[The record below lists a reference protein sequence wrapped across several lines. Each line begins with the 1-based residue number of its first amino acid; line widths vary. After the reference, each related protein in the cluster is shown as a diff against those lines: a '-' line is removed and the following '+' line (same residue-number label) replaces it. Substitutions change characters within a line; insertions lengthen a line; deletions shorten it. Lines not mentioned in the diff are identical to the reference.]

1 MSSLFKKAKSGVK
14 VAYKEAYK
22 EVNGVVQQGQQK
34 WAQHQQ
40 QQQQPQQQ
48 LQSQQQQQPG
58 GQYDNPQYGDQYGQY
73 GQQQYNQQ
81 PAGAQQQQ
89 QQQYDPYGQ
98 PPDPNAALQQQP
110 QPQVTPP
117 STHYYHPD
125 QPQEFEEY
133 APPPGPPPSHP
144 SYTQQ
149 EQYSVYQA
157 PLEPPQQQTYQT
169 LPSPSAPAPLNAFAP
184 QSPPLAEPFQPS
196 PIPPAQQDP
205 LASKL
210 ESLTLQQPPVQQPPA
225 LEKQLPTSPT
235 FSPEPTPS
243 AQPAQSPTASRS
255 HELPPPTLAKPSHGC
270 LALIAVMVEANP
282 PYVLHPQTRAQLG
295 TEELNLAICANC
307 FAAHVAPYPSLAP
320 YFVLYQT
327 PPRDPNSRERMNY
340 SSYICGLGIPRG
352 LQTALQSA
360 AQNNIQPLLGLPQVL
375 SKSQGCMGV
384 LKPSTEGMWAVQ
396 EDNESGL
403 CHACYELHVRSTPF
417 ERYFYF
423 KNGTSTETDSQWVC
437 DLGVGGAVGRML
449 TKELLSPS
457 PDYHRWVSISIA
469 RHSLPFSCPGVGIA
483 LTETQSD
490 LVYAAKAPDIGIF
503 CRSCYYDHV
512 FGTPLESACHEI
524 QLPPEQLATTACNLA
539 GNFSQ
544 FAMKIAARRGDF
556 SVWSK
561 AVEIQAKVP
570 TCVGLIGVDEAE
582 LRSPQE
588 FHWYKLRA
596 HPNIEICPS
605 CYHICIQVFGMDSLF
620 ERLDRPLVEGLVRQ
634 CFLTL
639 VIEDDDHSV
648 DDINSFSSTVSWRGK
663 VLRDGIAFN
672 SVSYG
677 DIRPFNAYADL
688 IAAMPPP
695 CFMDTRVCLPAN
707 NRHYLGHSAD
717 PDDPD
722 DFHFAVCAECFVN
735 HVKGT
740 DLEHMMTDKTA
751 AVNALPEGFVCQ
763 SHTLRVRRILS
774 EAMTR
779 GDWEHFAQFWRR
791 RQEVFQ
797 RFLAAK
803 ARHDA
808 QMQKQLAM
816 KAQVDMQGQMMAIN
830 LMQSLNANQNAI
842 ISGIGGSVAEAA
854 ASDNGQRFGN
864 SSVGYGYL
872 TANGARAA
880 MDQQQALQFAA
891 QMPVKDMNLY
901 QDSGNTISDSYVI
914 QAIWDEVKKE
924 WEAIR

>member
-40 QQQQPQQQ
+40 QQSQPQAQAQAQQ
-48 LQSQQQQQPG
+48 QQQQQQPG
-58 GQYDNPQYGDQYGQY
+58 GQHSNTQYGDQYGQ
-73 GQQQYNQQ
+73 QQYQQ
-81 PAGAQQQQ
+81 PAGAQ

-98 PPDPNAALQQQP
+98 PPDPNVTFQQQP
-110 QPQVTPP
+110 QATPP
-117 STHYYHPD
+117 STQYYHPD
-125 QPQEFEEY
+125 QPQQELEDY

-144 SYTQQ
+144 SFAQQ
-149 EQYSVYQA
+149 DQYSIYQA
-157 PLEPPQQQTYQT
+157 PPEPPQQQQTYQT
-169 LPSPSAPAPLNAFAP
+169 LPSPSAPAPLNTFAP
-184 QSPPLAEPFQPS
+184 QSSSPAEPLQSS
-196 PIPPAQQDP
+196 PIPPAQHDP
-205 LASKL
+205 LAFKL
-210 ESLTLQQPPVQQPPA
+210 ESLTLQQPPIQQSPA

-235 FSPEPTPS
+235 VSPEPTPS
-243 AQPAQSPTASRS
+243 AQPAQSPPTSRS

-270 LALIAVMVEANP
+270 LALLAVMVEANP

-295 TEELNLAICANC
+295 IEELDLAICANC

-320 YFVLYQT
+320 YFVLYHSH
-327 PPRDPNSRERMNY
+327 PRDPNSRARMSY
-340 SSYICGLGIPRG
+340 SRYTCDLGLPRG
-352 LQTALQSA
+352 LQTVRQCA
-360 AQNNIQPLLGLPQVL
+360 AQTNIQPLLGLPQVL
-375 SKSQGCMGV
+375 SKFQDCMGV
-384 LKPSTEGMWAVQ
+384 LKPSTEGMWTVQ
-396 EDNESGL
+396 EDNECGL
-403 CHACYELHVRSTPF
+403 CHACYELHIRSTPF
-417 ERYFYF
+417 ERHFYF
-423 KNGTSTETDSQWVC
+423 KNGTITETESQWAC
-437 DLGVGGAVGRML
+437 DLGLGGAVSRML

-457 PDYHRWVSISIA
+457 PDYSRWVSISIA
-469 RHSLPFSCPGVGIA
+469 RHSLRFSCPGVGIA

-503 CRSCYYDHV
+503 CHSCYYDHV
-512 FGTPLESACHEI
+512 FGTPLESVCHEI

-539 GNFSQ
+539 SSFSQ
-544 FAMKIAARRGDF
+544 FAMRIAVRRGDF
-556 SVWSK
+556 SVWTK
-561 AVEIQAKVP
+561 AVEIQPKVP
-570 TCVGLIGVDEAE
+570 ACVGLIGVDEAE

-588 FHWYKLRA
+588 FHWYKLCA

-620 ERLDRPLVEGLVRQ
+620 ERLDRPLVDGLVRQ

-639 VIEDDDHSV
+639 VVEDDDHSV
-648 DDINSFSSTVSWRGK
+648 DDINSFTSTVSWRGK

-672 SVSYG
+672 SVSHG
-677 DIRPFNAYADL
+677 DIRPFNAYAEL

-695 CFMDTRVCLPAN
+695 CFMNSRVCLPAN
-707 NRHYLGHSAD
+707 NRQYLGHSAN

-722 DFHFAVCAECFVN
+722 DFHFAVCAECFAN

-740 DLEHMMTDKTA
+740 DLEYMMTDKTA
-751 AVNALPEGFVCQ
+751 AINALPEGFVCQ
-763 SHTLRVRRILS
+763 SHTLRVRRVLS

-779 GDWEHFAQFWRR
+779 GDWEHFAEYWRK

-803 ARHDA
+803 ARYDA

-864 SSVGYGYL
+864 SSVGHGYL

-891 QMPVKDMNLY
+891 QMPVKDINLY

-924 WEAIR
+924 WEAIQ

>member
-40 QQQQPQQQ
+40 QQQQPQQ
-48 LQSQQQQQPG
+48 PG
-58 GQYDNPQYGDQYGQY
+58 GQYNNAQYGDQYGQ
-73 GQQQYNQQ
+73 QQYQQ

-89 QQQYDPYGQ
+89 YDPYGQ
-98 PPDPNAALQQQP
+98 SLPVDPNAAFQQSQP
-110 QPQVTPP
+110 QATPP
-117 STHYYHPD
+117 STQYYHTG
-125 QPQEFEEY
+125 QPQQFEEY

-144 SYTQQ
+144 SYSQQ
-149 EQYSVYQA
+149 DQYSTYQA
-157 PLEPPQQQTYQT
+157 PPEPPQQQQTYQT
-169 LPSPSAPAPLNAFAP
+169 LPSPSASAPLRAFAP
-184 QSPPLAEPFQPS
+184 QSPEPLQPS
-196 PIPPAQQDP
+196 PIPPALQDP
-205 LASKL
+205 LAPKL
-210 ESLTLQQPPVQQPPA
+210 ESLTLQQPPVQQSPA
-225 LEKQLPTSPT
+225 LEKQLPTSPA

-243 AQPAQSPTASRS
+243 TQPTQSPTTSRS

-270 LALIAVMVEANP
+270 LGLIAVMVEANP

-295 TEELNLAICANC
+295 IEELNLAICANC

-320 YFVLYQT
+320 YFVLYQS
-327 PPRDPNSRERMNY
+327 PSRDPNSRARMNY
-340 SSYICGLGIPRG
+340 TSYICGLGLPRG
-352 LQTALQSA
+352 LQTARQCA
-360 AQNNIQPLLGLPQVL
+360 AQNNIQPLFGLPQVL
-375 SKSQGCMGV
+375 SQFQDCMGV
-384 LKPSTEGMWAVQ
+384 LKPSTEGMWTVQ
-396 EDNESGL
+396 EDNETGL
-403 CHACYELHVRSTPF
+403 CHACYELHIRSTPF
-417 ERYFYF
+417 ERHFYF

-437 DLGVGGAVGRML
+437 DLGIGGAVGRTL

-457 PDYHRWVSISIA
+457 PDYHRWVSISSA
-469 RHSLPFSCPGVGIA
+469 RHALPFSCPGEGIA

-490 LVYAAKAPDIGIF
+490 LVYAAKAPNIGIF

-512 FGTPLESACHEI
+512 FGTALESVCHEI

-539 GNFSQ
+539 SSFSQ
-544 FAMKIAARRGDF
+544 FAMRIAIRRGEF
-556 SVWSK
+556 SVWTK
-561 AVEIQAKVP
+561 AVEIQGKVP
-570 TCVGLIGVDEAE
+570 ACVGLIGVDEAE
-582 LRSPQE
+582 LRTPQE
-588 FHWYKLRA
+588 LPWYNLRS

-605 CYHICIQVFGMDSLF
+605 CYHICIEVFGMNSLF
-620 ERLDRPLVEGLVRQ
+620 EPLNRPLVDGRVRQ

-639 VIEDDDHSV
+639 VVEDGDHSV
-648 DDINSFSSTVSWRGK
+648 DDINSFTSTVSWRGK

-672 SVSYG
+672 SVSFG
-677 DIRPFNAYADL
+677 DIRPFNAYAEL
-688 IAAMPPP
+688 IASMPPP
-695 CFMDTRVCLPAN
+695 CFMNSRICLPAN
-707 NRHYLGHSAD
+707 NRQYLGHSAD
-717 PDDPD
+717 PDDPN

-751 AVNALPEGFVCQ
+751 AVNALPDGFVCQ
-763 SHTLRVRRILS
+763 SHTLRVRRVLS

-779 GDWEHFAQFWRR
+779 GDWEHFAQYWRK

-803 ARHDA
+803 ARYDA

-816 KAQVDMQGQMMAIN
+816 KAQVDMQGQMMAVN
-830 LMQSLNANQNAI
+830 LMQSLNANQYAI

-891 QMPVKDMNLY
+891 QMPVKDVNLY
-901 QDSGNTISDSYVI
+901 QDCGNTISDSYVI

-924 WEAIR
+924 WEAIQ